1 MTLRQLMGPDCFQVF
16 RGDTGIT
23 ISQQKSWRRYC
34 QLALSVF
41 IKGRSMDMSV
51 ISPFNVLEKARE
63 MKSEVFLSS
72 GDITKEFRYRVPTQ
86 AQVWTYARL
95 GSL

>member
-1 MTLRQLMGPDCFQVF
+1 
-16 RGDTGIT
+16 
-23 ISQQKSWRRYC
+23 
-34 QLALSVF
+34 
-41 IKGRSMDMSV
+41 MDMSV

-72 GDITKEFRYRVPTQ
+72 GDITKEFRYKPGCGPTPG
-86 AQVWTYARL
+86 W